1 MKEYEVIVAPTIFD
15 ERGCLSFVE
24 VGKILDFNL
33 KRAYWLY
40 NIKKKR
46 GGHAHKKLKQ
56 FIFCIH
62 GAVDFILDNGKYKE
76 VVTLD
81 SPNKGLLISKPLWR
95 EINNFKNDACIVVL
109 TSDLYDEDDYIRS
122 YEEFIKFIG

>member
-1 MKEYEVIVAPTIFD
+1 
-15 ERGCLSFVE
+15 
-24 VGKILDFNL
+24 
-33 KRAYWLY
+33 
-40 NIKKKR
+40 
-46 GGHAHKKLKQ
+46 
-56 FIFCIH
+56 
-62 GAVDFILDNGKYKE
+62 LDNGKYKE